1 MKVALVSRPFPPAIG
16 GMERFA
22 EELAS
27 WLAASGH
34 DVAVVT
40 KTPGPETGGSYRL
53 LRRPSPGEYFRVLRW
68 ADVVHVNGLSLRE
81 ELPSTASGR
90 RPVITHAG
98 LQAVCPTGMAWSEGG
113 RCTAGPRLGPC
124 DVCPGR
130 GPAGRLEVLAH
141 RAGVRAAASNVCIS
155 RFVRDRLRPQ
165 RPSLIPNPVSPAAF
179 AARSPGEG
187 EPGLVAFAGR
197 LVREKGV
204 HVLLRAL
211 GEVGDAQL
219 EIAGDGPERP
229 SLEAEAE
236 RLGVGERVRFLGPL
250 GLPEVLD
257 LYGRASVVC
266 VPSIWDEPFGYS
278 AAEAMAMERP
288 VVAFASGGLVE
299 LLSDGRG
306 FLAHGIGIGPLA
318 RALTEAL
325 DDPPRRAAV
334 AAAASSFARTELA
347 IEVAGPR
354 YVARYERA
362 AR

>member
-1 MKVALVSRPFPPAIG
+1 MRVALLSRPFPPAIG

-22 EELAS
+22 EELAA
-27 WLAASGH
+27 WLVGSGH

-40 KTPGPETGGSYRL
+40 RTPGPATGGSYRV
-53 LRRPSPGEYFRVLRW
+53 LRRPSPAAYFRAVRW

-81 ELPSTASGR
+81 ELPSAAWGR

-113 RCTAGPRLGPC
+113 PCTAGPSPGPC
-124 DVCPGR
+124 EACPGR
-130 GPAGRLEVLAH
+130 GPAGRFGVFAH
-141 RAGVRAAASNVCIS
+141 RAGARAAAANVCIS
-155 RFVRDRLRPQ
+155 RYVRDRIRPPH
-165 RPSLIPNPVSPAAF
+165 PSLILNPVSPAAF

-204 HVLLRAL
+204 HVLLQAFA
-211 GEVGDAQL
+211 EVSGARL
-219 EIAGDGPERP
+219 ELAGDGPERS
-229 SLEAEAE
+229 SLEAEAG
-236 RLGVGERVRFLGPL
+236 RLGVAERVRFLGPL
-250 GLPEVLD
+250 GLSGVLD

-288 VVAFASGGLVE
+288 VVAFPSGGLVE

-306 FLAHGIGIGPLA
+306 FLAEGIGSGPLA

-325 DDPPRRAAV
+325 GDPAGRAAA

-347 IEVAGPR
+347 IEVAGSR
-354 YVARYERA
+354 YVARYESA